1 AGHFA
6 HDHRL
11 VGGAQVELR
20 GDRHL
25 ILAGRIFGEEG
36 VGRRARPADR
46 GDEDFAEPPLMAEG
60 IIAIEQFDFGKA
72 ITKTEP
78 ASDPPKVEKN

>member
-1 AGHFA
+1 MPEAEGDGAGHFA

-25 ILAGRIFGEEG
+25 ILAGRIFGEGG
-36 VGRRARPADR
+36 VRGRRARPADR
-46 GDEDFAEPPLMAEG
+46 GDEDFAERPLV
-60 IIAIEQFDFGKA
+60 GK
-72 ITKTEP
+72 K
-78 ASDPPKVEKN
+78 S

>member
-1 AGHFA
+1 MPEAEGDGAGHFA

-36 VGRRARPADR
+36 VRASRPP
-46 GDEDFAEPPLMAEG
+46 G
-60 IIAIEQFDFGKA
+60 
-72 ITKTEP
+72 
-78 ASDPPKVEKN
+78 